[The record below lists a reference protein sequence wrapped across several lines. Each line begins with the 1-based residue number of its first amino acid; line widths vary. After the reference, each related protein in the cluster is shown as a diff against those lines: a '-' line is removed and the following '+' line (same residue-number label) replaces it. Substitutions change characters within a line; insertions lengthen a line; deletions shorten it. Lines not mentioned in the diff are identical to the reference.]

1 MILNSSWLKLSS
13 QATRSHSCRS
23 STDLFA
29 EALALSCFYK
39 SAYLLFDMIGF
50 EKCLWTVKSW
60 KQYTIQRQQLKR
72 QQANSKA
79 SLQISAE
86 FTYFS
91 NFEKRTFVNEKFAP
105 QKKKLWQFVQFV
117 RGSFCVCCCC
127 KGRPDICHEYHEL
140 YSWRKN
146 CHVEKFQLSMY
157 DNCGEISVQLMG
169 FYCNLCRFVAKSVI
183 HAVLSRNFCHN
194 IRAFVWRKIEPKS
207 TFVENKM
214 TNIRSGGTIVNDY

>member
-72 QQANSKA
+72 QKANSKA
-79 SLQISAE
+79 TLQISAE

-105 QKKKLWQFVQFV
+105 QKNKLWQFVQLSTEVFASAA
-117 RGSFCVCCCC
+117 GEF
-127 KGRPDICHEYHEL
+127 KGGA
-140 YSWRKN
+140 
-146 CHVEKFQLSMY
+146 V
-157 DNCGEISVQLMG
+157 VQITYYKLQCWSLH
-169 FYCNLCRFVAKSVI
+169 FAHL
-183 HAVLSRNFCHN
+183 
-194 IRAFVWRKIEPKS
+194 
-207 TFVENKM
+207 
-214 TNIRSGGTIVNDY
+214 

>member
-72 QQANSKA
+72 QKANSKA
-79 SLQISAE
+79 TLQISAE

-140 YSWRKN
+140 YLWWKN
-146 CHVEKFQLSMY
+146 SHVEKFQLSMWRY
-157 DNCGEISVQLMG
+157 FIWSVAP
-169 FYCNLCRFVAKSVI
+169 FI
-183 HAVLSRNFCHN
+183 
-194 IRAFVWRKIEPKS
+194 P
-207 TFVENKM
+207 VE
-214 TNIRSGGTIVNDY
+214 D

>member
-13 QATRSHSCRS
+13 QAASSHSCRS
-23 STDLFA
+23 SSDLFA

-72 QQANSKA
+72 QKANSKA
-79 SLQISAE
+79 TLQISAE

-105 QKKKLWQFVQFV
+105 QKNKLLQIVA
-117 RGSFCVCCCC
+117 SFCVCCWWTQRRCSRSNHLQAAMLVTVFC
-127 KGRPDICHEYHEL
+127 TFVI
-140 YSWRKN
+140 
-146 CHVEKFQLSMY
+146 
-157 DNCGEISVQLMG
+157 
-169 FYCNLCRFVAKSVI
+169 CNL
-183 HAVLSRNFCHN
+183 
-194 IRAFVWRKIEPKS
+194 
-207 TFVENKM
+207 
-214 TNIRSGGTIVNDY
+214 